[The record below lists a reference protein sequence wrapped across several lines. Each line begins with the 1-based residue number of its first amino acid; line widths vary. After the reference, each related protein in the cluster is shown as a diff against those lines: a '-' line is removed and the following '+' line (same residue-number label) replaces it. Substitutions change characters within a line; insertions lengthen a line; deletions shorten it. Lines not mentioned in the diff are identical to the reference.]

1 MTQAPKEYDAIVLGA
16 GSVGVPIAYFLA
28 KEGMRVLCLDPLASP
43 GQGQNKAAIG
53 GARATHSDPAK
64 ILICKESL
72 RIFGSWEESTG
83 TSIGWKMGGYS
94 FPVYREQE
102 ESLLQS
108 LLPTQRKFK
117 LDIDWL
123 DAKGIEKAITGIN
136 PKGLRGGTYSP
147 GDGQISPLLAIESF
161 ANEARKLGAEFR
173 YREAAQSLI
182 IEGDP
187 AKAVAG
193 VRTAA
198 GEYRAPVVV
207 NAAGAEATAV
217 CRMAGVDIPVMP
229 DSHEAGITSPVKQ
242 FLAPLVVD
250 IRPGPEGR
258 TTNFYFGQVE
268 SGQIIFCYTPKPLF
282 PGTDRSS
289 TSEFMPVIARR
300 LVNLIPRLKG
310 LTIRRLWRGLYPMT
324 PDGTAVMGKA
334 PGVDGFYLAIGMCGQ
349 GFMMGPGV
357 GANMASLITKGKP
370 ILDAETFA
378 LLSPSRDF
386 TKGKEKLK

>member
-1 MTQAPKEYDAIVLGA
+1 MTREDFDAIVVGA
-16 GSVGVPIAYFLA
+16 GSVGVPITYFLA
-28 KEGMRVLCLDPLASP
+28 KEGLRVLCLDALASA

-53 GARATHSDPAK
+53 GVRATHSDPAK

-72 RIFGSWEESTG
+72 RIFGAWEEETG
-83 TSIGWKMGGYS
+83 TSIGWKMGGYC

-102 ESLLQS
+102 EKLLQS
-108 LLPTQRKFK
+108 LLPTQRRFK
-117 LDIDWL
+117 LNIDWL
-123 DAKGIEKAITGIN
+123 DARGIERTVAGIN
-136 PKGLRGGTYSP
+136 PKGLLGGTYSP
-147 GDGQISPLLAIESF
+147 EDGQISPLLAIESF

-173 YREAAQSLI
+173 YREPAVSLTV
-182 IEGDP
+182 EGDT
-187 AKAVAG
+187 AKAVTG
-193 VRTAA
+193 VRTNR

-207 NAAGAEATAV
+207 NAAGSDATAV
-217 CRMAGVDIPVMP
+217 CRMAGVEIPVIP
-229 DSHEAGITSPVKQ
+229 DSHEAGITSPVRQ
-242 FLAPLVVD
+242 FLGPLVVD

-282 PGTDRSS
+282 PGTDRDC
-289 TSEFMPVIARR
+289 TSEFVPVIARR

-310 LTIRRLWRGLYPMT
+310 LTVRRLWRGLYPMT
-324 PDGTAVMGKA
+324 PDGVAVIGKA
-334 PGVDGFYLAIGMCGQ
+334 PGVDGFHLAVGMCGQ

-370 ILDAETFA
+370 LMDAETFA